1 MVELRS
7 VIEAI
12 LFSAQKALTLKEI
25 RSAFT
30 EARDEE
36 SSELVRGF
44 RRVKETQI
52 EEAIAGLQAEYA
64 AQNRSF
70 TVQQVA
76 GAWQVVTLPPFAPW
90 VRPMMNEARAS
101 RLSQAALETLAI
113 IAYRQPITRADIEGV
128 RGVAVDG
135 VMQTL
140 LERGLV
146 TITGRAE
153 VPGRPMLFG
162 TTRRFLEYFG
172 LADLSELP
180 NATELRRLQTPAAEI
195 SRNAEATAGASDA
208 APPDPG
214 AEEASDARDPGS
226 GEKEAPHGND
236 SLVEKAD

>member
-1 MVELRS
+1 MELLS

-25 RSAFT
+25 RAAFA
-30 EARDEE
+30 EAQDEE
-36 SSELVRGF
+36 AAELVRGF
-44 RRVKETQI
+44 RRVKEDQI
-52 EEAIAGLQAEYA
+52 EKAIGELQAEYA

-76 GAWQVVTLPPFAPW
+76 GGWQVVTLPPFAPW
-90 VRPMMNEARAS
+90 VRPLVSEVRVT
-101 RLSQAALETLAI
+101 RLSQPALETLAI
-113 IAYRQPITRADIEGV
+113 ISYRQPITRADIESV

-180 NATELRRLQTPAAEI
+180 NATELRRPHAPAAEPAPVEGEAPAA
-195 SRNAEATAGASDA
+195 AEGAVV
-208 APPDPG
+208 APTP
-214 AEEASDARDPGS
+214 AE
-226 GEKEAPHGND
+226 GETPHGND
-236 SLVEKAD
+236 SPAEKAD